1 LKFGMSTSPTPRGC
15 RTSDATAAA
24 PRQHSDFA
32 AREYQH
38 YLADQMRPLI
48 GALMIGALLVYVICV
63 AAIIML
69 HATHQLPLWLR
80 MAPLGPLLLLA
91 LVTPHTRRPW
101 VLSTLTLACV
111 VLLEVGINLNG
122 VGHIEGA
129 AWITPGLLLPVVCSM
144 VWLARWDFLL
154 AMALCALGPLPILL
168 LGSSSSVEVV
178 QYSVYMVIS
187 VMMATVL
194 RTFMAR
200 ILREQFRL
208 EQRLRAQ
215 AHTDGLTGLLL
226 RNRFLELAQNALD
239 DARNSH
245 QPLCVAFLDADHFKP
260 INDNYGHAAGD
271 AVLVGLS
278 AALNQQMRKHDLIG
292 RIGGE
297 EFAVLLPGMDLERA
311 IVRGELLRLAAHAVP
326 RPDGRLT
333 ISIGLAQYL
342 PDQDDIATMMA
353 RADQAMRNAK
363 RGGRDRVVI
372 N

>member
-1 LKFGMSTSPTPRGC
+1 MSISHIRRGDQ
-15 RTSDATAAA
+15 TNDATAAA
-24 PRQHSDFA
+24 PRTHSDFP

-48 GALMIGALLVYVICV
+48 CALMIGALLVYALGV
-63 AAIIML
+63 AASIML
-69 HATHQLPLWLR
+69 HATQQLPLWLR

-91 LVTPHTRRPW
+91 MVTPHVRQPW

-111 VLLEVGINLNG
+111 LLLEVGISLNG
-122 VGHIEGA
+122 IGHIHGA
-129 AWITPGLLLPVVCSM
+129 PRVIPGLLLPVVCSM
-144 VWLARWDFLL
+144 VWLARWDFAL
-154 AMALCALGPLPILL
+154 AMVLCALGPLPTLL
-168 LGSSSSVEVV
+168 LGPSSSVEVV
-178 QYSVYMVIS
+178 QYSVYMAIS
-187 VMMATVL
+187 VIMATVL
-194 RTFMAR
+194 RAFMAR

-208 EQRLRAQ
+208 EQQLRVQ

-226 RNRFLELAQNALD
+226 RNRFLELAQHALD
-239 DARNSH
+239 DARKCH
-245 QPLCVAFLDADHFKP
+245 QPLCVAFLDADQFKA
-260 INDNYGHAAGD
+260 INDTYGHAAGD

-278 AALNQQMRKHDLIG
+278 TALTRQMRKHDLIG

-311 IVRGELLRLAAHAVP
+311 TVRSEQLRLAAHAVP

-333 ISIGLAQYL
+333 ISIGLAQYR

-363 RGGRDRVVI
+363 QSGRDRVAI